1 MKAHEDGVM
10 VRYLCICASAD
21 NTCAE
26 SSSSS
31 PSSSS
36 SSSSSASHTPS
47 GTLSSALAV
56 LASALAVLASSLA
69 MLASSASMPLAR
81 LVLRAFSGKDGVEDE
96 CAEKDGVEDEC
107 AEEQYEEEEHGQD
120 EEEVWLLPVSQLS
133 LELPN
138 SMFPTTAR
146 ASATALTV
154 AGADDAGRMDS
165 CRRKS
170 SGITKNSPQQS
181 AQKTYRH
188 MRQWCLRRNV
198 VKVQPHNLQVGHA
211 ASGIQHPSSGEAR
224 GSPPIKDSK

>member
-10 VRYLCICASAD
+10 VRYRCICASAD
-21 NTCAE
+21 NTCT
-26 SSSSS
+26 
-31 PSSSS
+31 SSSS
-36 SSSSSASHTPS
+36 SSSSFSSSSFSSSSFSSSSFSSSFSSSSSSSFSSASRTPS
-47 GTLSSALAV
+47 GTLL
-56 LASALAVLASSLA
+56 SALAVLASS
-69 MLASSASMPLAR
+69 ASRPLVR
-81 LVLRAFSGKDGVEDE
+81 LVLRAVFG
-96 CAEKDGVEDEC
+96 KDGVEDEC

-120 EEEVWLLPVSQLS
+120 EEQVWLLPVSQLS